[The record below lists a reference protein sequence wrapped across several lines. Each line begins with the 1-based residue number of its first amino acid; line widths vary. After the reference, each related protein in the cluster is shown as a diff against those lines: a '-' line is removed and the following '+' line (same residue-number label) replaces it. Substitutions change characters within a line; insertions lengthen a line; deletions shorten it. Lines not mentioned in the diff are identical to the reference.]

1 MAVEGLLNPI
11 LGYRLDPGEP
21 GLSHSA
27 PASRSIL
34 RVLSQEISNWLAFK
48 REAERNGGVII
59 QGGITLDLRK
69 RGSFL
74 AAIAGKTT
82 AWIYYPSQQGAQQ
95 NVDNSYKNQI
105 QYQIQKLEAKLNSAV
120 SEEEKER
127 LEQQL
132 ALLKM
137 ILNMPAQLLRDLLM
151 PLGIFLDAL
160 V

>member
-1 MAVEGLLNPI
+1 MAIEGVLNPT
-11 LGYRLDPGEP
+11 LGYKLDPGEP
-21 GLSHSA
+21 GLPYSA
-27 PASRSIL
+27 PASRSII

-69 RGSFL
+69 RGSFI

-82 AWIYYPSQQGAQQ
+82 AWIYYPSQEKQQ
-95 NVDNSYKNQI
+95 VSQDSYKDQI
-105 QYQIQKLEAKLNSAV
+105 QNQIQKLEFRLNSTTN
-120 SEEEKER
+120 EEERQK

-137 ILNMPAQLLRDLLM
+137 MLNMPAQLLRDLLM

>member
-1 MAVEGLLNPI
+1 MAVEGVQNPI
-11 LGYRLDPGEP
+11 LGYKLDPGEP

-69 RGSFL
+69 RGSFI

-82 AWIYYPSQQGAQQ
+82 VWIYYPSQQAQQ
-95 NVDNSYKNQI
+95 PAENSYKDHI
-105 QYQIQKLEAKLNSAV
+105 QGEIQKLEARLNTAA
-120 SEEEKER
+120 SEEERQK
-127 LEQQL
+127 LEEQL

-137 ILNMPAQLLRDLLM
+137 MMNMPAQLLRDLLM
-151 PLGIFLDAL
+151 SVGIFLDVL

>member
-1 MAVEGLLNPI
+1 MAVEGLQNPI

-95 NVDNSYKNQI
+95 NVDNSYKDQI
-105 QYQIQKLEAKLNSAV
+105 QDQIQK
-120 SEEEKER
+120 
-127 LEQQL
+127 
-132 ALLKM
+132 
-137 ILNMPAQLLRDLLM
+137 
-151 PLGIFLDAL
+151 
-160 V
+160 

>member
-1 MAVEGLLNPI
+1 MAIEGVLNPT
-11 LGYRLDPGEP
+11 LGYKLDPGEP
-21 GLSHSA
+21 GLPYSA
-27 PASRSIL
+27 PASRSII

-69 RGSFL
+69 RGSFI

-82 AWIYYPSQQGAQQ
+82 AWIYYPSQEKQGISQ
-95 NVDNSYKNQI
+95 DNYKNQI
-105 QYQIQKLEAKLNSAV
+105 QNQIQKIEIKLNSTT
-120 SEEEKER
+120 SEEERQK

-137 ILNMPAQLLRDLLM
+137 MLNMPAQLLRDLLM

>member
-1 MAVEGLLNPI
+1 MAVEGLSNPV
-11 LGYRLDPGEP
+11 LGYKLDPGEP
-21 GLSHSA
+21 GLPNSA

-69 RGSFL
+69 RGSFI

-82 AWIYYPSQQGAQQ
+82 AWIYYPSEKTYQS
-95 NVDNSYKNQI
+95 DYKNQI
-105 QYQIQKLEAKLNSAV
+105 QNQIQKLEAKLNSTTD
-120 SEEEKER
+120 EEEKQKLQE
-127 LEQQL
+127 QL

-137 ILNMPAQLLRDLLM
+137 MMNMPMQLVKNLLI
-151 PLGIFLDAL
+151 PLGIFLDVL
-160 V
+160 M

>member
-1 MAVEGLLNPI
+1 MAVEGVLNPT
-11 LGYRLDPGEP
+11 LGYKLDPDEP

-27 PASRSIL
+27 PASRSVL

-69 RGSFL
+69 RGSFI
-74 AAIAGKTT
+74 AAVAGKTT
-82 AWIYYPSQQGAQQ
+82 AWIYYPSQEAQQ
-95 NVDNSYKNQI
+95 ISENSYKDQI
-105 QYQIQKLEAKLNSAV
+105 QDQIQKLETKLYSAA
-120 SEEEKER
+120 SEEERRK
-127 LEQQL
+127 LEEQL

-137 ILNMPAQLLRDLLM
+137 MLNMPAQLLRDLLM

>member
-1 MAVEGLLNPI
+1 MAVEGLSNPV
-11 LGYRLDPGEP
+11 LGYKLDPGEP
-21 GLSHSA
+21 GLPNSA

-69 RGSFL
+69 RGSFI

-82 AWIYYPSQQGAQQ
+82 AWIYYPSEKTYQS
-95 NVDNSYKNQI
+95 DYKNQI
-105 QYQIQKLEAKLNSAV
+105 QNQIQKLEAKLNSTTD
-120 SEEEKER
+120 EEEKQKLQE
-127 LEQQL
+127 QL

-137 ILNMPAQLLRDLLM
+137 MMNMPVQLVKNLLI
-151 PLGIFLDAL
+151 PLGIFLDVL
-160 V
+160 M

>member
-1 MAVEGLLNPI
+1 MAIEGVLNPT
-11 LGYRLDPGEP
+11 LGYKLDPGEP
-21 GLSHSA
+21 GLPYSA
-27 PASRSIL
+27 PASRSII

-69 RGSFL
+69 RGSFI

-82 AWIYYPSQQGAQQ
+82 AWIYYPSQEKQQ
-95 NVDNSYKNQI
+95 VSQDSYKDQI
-105 QYQIQKLEAKLNSAV
+105 QNQIQKLEFRLNSTTN
-120 SEEEKER
+120 EEERQK

-137 ILNMPAQLLRDLLM
+137 MLNMPAQLLRDLLM
-151 PLGIFLDAL
+151 PLGMFLDAL